1 MSVPGWPIGLIFFL
15 VIGLSIEHLFE
26 HIHHYHQS
34 LSSWSKWSD
43 FVFFCLKTSFFSI
56 YFPSCSVPMGHIDLI
71 PLLGDRSWPWLSAY
85 EVSSIFVPWFGH
97 NYFDKCTWGKKRRF
111 LLCFCS
117 FTRSLWVRL
126 G

>member
-26 HIHHYHQS
+26 HIHHYHQR

-43 FVFFCLKTSFFSI
+43 FVFFVSKNVVFFYLFSF
-56 YFPSCSVPMGHIDLI
+56 
-71 PLLGDRSWPWLSAY
+71 LLGPYGSYRPD
-85 EVSSIFVPWFGH
+85 
-97 NYFDKCTWGKKRRF
+97 
-111 LLCFCS
+111 
-117 FTRSLWVRL
+117 FTS

>member
-43 FVFFCLKTSFFSI
+43 FVFFVSKNVVFFYLFSF
-56 YFPSCSVPMGHIDLI
+56 
-71 PLLGDRSWPWLSAY
+71 LLGPYGSYRPHSTS
-85 EVSSIFVPWFGH
+85 G
-97 NYFDKCTWGKKRRF
+97 
-111 LLCFCS
+111 
-117 FTRSLWVRL
+117 
-126 G
+126 

>member
-43 FVFFCLKTSFFSI
+43 FVFFCLKTSFFSMS
-56 YFPSCSVPMGHIDLI
+56 FPSVSVKYWRIITKFLVNVAKGVVYQCLKFQLI
-71 PLLGDRSWPWLSAY
+71 LVIGNGAIQLKRMTVFLS
-85 EVSSIFVPWFGH
+85 
-97 NYFDKCTWGKKRRF
+97 
-111 LLCFCS
+111 
-117 FTRSLWVRL
+117 
-126 G
+126 

>member
-26 HIHHYHQS
+26 HIHYYHQS

-43 FVFFCLKTSFFSI
+43 FDDGFCHLENGK
-56 YFPSCSVPMGHIDLI
+56 
-71 PLLGDRSWPWLSAY
+71 SA
-85 EVSSIFVPWFGH
+85 
-97 NYFDKCTWGKKRRF
+97 KC
-111 LLCFCS
+111 
-117 FTRSLWVRL
+117 RSLVGQL